1 MVLILL
7 LAVLQVLQDLF
18 PAQGSNPSLKAWNP
32 NAWTTKEF
40 PHPTVFDTLVYLV
53 LLMKKFFTCLIA
65 HDNKDPL
72 MTTEIKFERLL
83 SSWGSPQ
90 EGQ

>member
-1 MVLILL
+1 MVLFLF

-32 NAWTTKEF
+32 NPWTTKEF
-40 PHPTVFDTLVYLV
+40 PYPTVFDTL
-53 LLMKKFFTCLIA
+53 TCLIA